1 MSKIEIYEDCE
12 RISQMEYLLPYI
24 VVTAIISLYVSF
36 FMAAVIIEQHNQEPT
51 KEGCIEYFNN
61 HTK

>member
-1 MSKIEIYEDCE
+1 MSKIEIYKDCE
-12 RISQMEYLLPYI
+12 KISQLDYLLPYI
-24 VVTAIISLYVSF
+24 IITASITLIASF
-36 FMAAVIIEQHNQEPT
+36 FMAVIIVEQHNQQPT

>member
-1 MSKIEIYEDCE
+1 MSKIEIYENCSK
-12 RISQMEYLLPYI
+12 ISQLDYLLPYI
-24 VVTAIISLYVSF
+24 VVTAIISLITSF

-61 HTK
+61 HTE

>member
-1 MSKIEIYEDCE
+1 MSEIEIYEDCAK
-12 RISQMEYLLPYI
+12 ISQLDYLFPYI
-24 VVTAIISLYVSF
+24 IITAIITVIASF
-36 FMAAVIIEQHNQEPT
+36 FIATIVFEQHSQEPT